1 MEGECMMNDKE
12 KFEGF
17 KQELVDENEQL
28 YGDELREKFG
38 GAVVDGSNA
47 KLKGMTK
54 EQHDA
59 ALKLCAEVNETLKQA
74 LENGN
79 PASETAQ
86 KACALHKQWLCL
98 FWPDDAYTKQAHRA
112 LGEMYVADERFKAHY
127 DKIAPG
133 AAEFLRD
140 ALNIYCAE

>member
-1 MEGECMMNDKE
+1 MSDKE
-12 KFEGF
+12 NFEGF
-17 KQELVDENEQL
+17 KQKLIDENEKS
-28 YGDELREKFG
+28 YGNEVREKFG
-38 GAVVDGSNA
+38 GAVVDASNK

-54 EQHDA
+54 DQYKA
-59 ALKLCAEVNETLKQA
+59 AQDLCAKVNETLKQA
-74 LENGN
+74 LESGD

-86 KACALHKQWLCL
+86 KVCALHKQWLL
-98 FWPDDAYTKQAHRA
+98 VYWPRDVYSKQAHKA

-140 ALNIYCAE
+140 ALNIYCTE